1 MEVVVDLADRVE
13 VARVVVLSVQQV
25 LQELGA
31 AVAVLLHSVQ

>member
-25 LQELGA
+25 LQELG
-31 AVAVLLHSVQ
+31 VEVVGLQQVVQ